1 LEVDFSG
8 MIVGG
13 CARVTLLALVK
24 DHVMTHVF
32 ADVGFLG
39 FDVFGTVVDWRSGI
53 ARAAAPFLE
62 RHGMNISPLDF
73 ADEWRSLYQPAMQ
86 RVRSG
91 ERPWVKLSI
100 LNRENLEAVLA
111 KYGASF
117 GSIPDAELAELNRAW
132 ERLDPWPDAVEA
144 LERLKR
150 RFAIGPLSNGHIA
163 GMFKLAR
170 FAGLPW
176 DVITGAEITKSYK
189 PTPQTYLKSAEAV
202 ELAPHEVALVAAH
215 NEDLAAARSCGLRT
229 IFVRRPFEHG
239 PQQTT
244 DLEPDQDWDISAGS
258 LIEVAD
264 ALGCS

>member
-1 LEVDFSG
+1 MRE
-8 MIVGG
+8 I
-13 CARVTLLALVK
+13 
-24 DHVMTHVF
+24 F
-32 ADVGFLG
+32 AQVGFLG

-62 RHGMNISPLDF
+62 RHNLPISPFDF
-73 ADEWRSLYQPAMQ
+73 ADDWRSHYQPAMQ
-86 RVRSG
+86 RIRCG

-111 KYGASF
+111 KYDADF
-117 GSIPDAELAELNRAW
+117 GSILDAELAELNRAW
-132 ERLDPWPDAVEA
+132 ERLDPWPDAVEG

-163 GMFKLAR
+163 GMLNLAR
-170 FAGLPW
+170 FANLPW
-176 DVITGAEITKSYK
+176 DVITGAEVAKSYK

-202 ELAPHEVALVAAH
+202 ELTPHEVSLVAAH

-239 PQQTT
+239 RKQTT
-244 DLEPDQDWDISAGS
+244 DLEATQAWDIVANS
-258 LIEVAD
+258 LVEVAE
-264 ALGCS
+264 ALDCD